1 MGVEGIVAIGVW
13 YGLGLYHMYLA
24 SHAVYLELK

>member
-1 MGVEGIVAIGVW
+1 LMGVEGIVAIGVW

-24 SHAVYLELK
+24 SH